1 MAKWILGS
9 LAALTVLSGCGRK
22 SASEATYLLPW
33 ADANAQY
40 SLQEVTISTLNSPY
54 ETRGEAAEIYVEP
67 GFSDDGFSG
76 HLARPRL
83 THSGHVYVPLDSKSS
98 VALSV
103 YAQFERLYQ
112 FEKTLGTAQQIPW
125 PRRVGV
131 ELNLSAG
138 DGSEYNNAHY
148 FTALDVIGLLP
159 YTLGGVP
166 FAVNHGIVAHEHFH
180 AHFQHQVVGPLQI
193 ILGAPVISALENL
206 FYGAVSPQ
214 LNSDREGAG
223 PKFLNDVVMRGWNEG
238 LADVFASL
246 YMGRAD
252 FFASSLQKA
261 SRARALDEALVPILA
276 GADLQA
282 AANSL
287 GSDRRILVSM
297 AYAQG
302 TAIARVLY
310 RAAQGGVEP
319 AQVFLQRLMGRLRDI
334 PAAVHT
340 GYFDRVMDFDSIL
353 PVLLRDFPLGPE
365 RCADLKQTVTKA
377 TLVGS
382 FGACL

>member
-1 MAKWILGS
+1 MARWILGS

-22 SASEATYLLPW
+22 SASESTYLLPW
-33 ADANAQY
+33 ADSNGQY

-83 THSGHVYVPLDSKSS
+83 TQSGHVFVPLDVKSS

-103 YAQFERLYQ
+103 YAQFERLQQ
-112 FEKTLGTAQQIPW
+112 FEKILGTAQQIPW

-131 ELNLSAG
+131 ELKLSG
-138 DGSEYNNAHY
+138 GEGSEYNNAHY

-159 YTLGGVP
+159 YTLEGVP

-180 AHFQHQVVGPLQI
+180 AHFQHQVIGPLQI
-193 ILGAPVISALENL
+193 LLGQPVISSLENL
-206 FYGAVSPQ
+206 FFGAVSPPM
-214 LNSDREGAG
+214 NSGHEGAK
-223 PKFLNDVVMRGWNEG
+223 PQFLNDVVMRGWNEG

-252 FFASSLQKA
+252 FFASSLQKT

-276 GADLQA
+276 GADLEA

-287 GSDRRILVSM
+287 GFDRRLLVSM

-310 RAAQGGVEP
+310 RAAQGGSEP
-319 AQVFLQRLMGRLRDI
+319 PQIFLRRLMNRLRDI
-334 PAAVHT
+334 PAAVT
-340 GYFDRVMDFDSIL
+340 NGYSDQVMDFDSVL
-353 PVLLRDFPLGPE
+353 PVLLKDFPLGVE

-377 TLVGS
+377 TLVRS
-382 FGACL
+382 FSACL